1 MQFSHCIISVVLKG
15 CLKEEHEN
23 WHERW
28 RAERKVAAVYQRDH
42 RWSILRHSMGGALPL
57 YCLTVDMMLIGFH
70 LSKDSVPSERHV
82 SQSFMK
88 VLIWGNINLKC
99 YKFLSI
105 KTLHVTVNVVAACL
119 IWLVC
124 LINMDV
130 DEISA
135 DRILWVSDEYQIL
148 NVFMLFCTHLLQG
161 LIFHSYQSQ
170 CVNPSWSDVF
180 LREKL

>member
-1 MQFSHCIISVVLKG
+1 MESREEGSC
-15 CLKEEHEN
+15 CL
-23 WHERW
+23 
-28 RAERKVAAVYQRDH
+28 
-42 RWSILRHSMGGALPL
+42 
-57 YCLTVDMMLIGFH
+57 
-70 LSKDSVPSERHV
+70 SERSQMINTEALYGWSTSIILPDCRYDANRVSFIKRFSSFWTCHV

-88 VLIWGNINLKC
+88 VLIWGNLNLKC

-148 NVFMLFCTHLLQG
+148 NVFMLFCTRLLQG

-170 CVNPSWSDVF
+170 CVNPS
-180 LREKL
+180 

>member
-23 WHERW
+23 WLERW

-42 RWSILRHSMGGALPL
+42 RWSVLRHSMGGAHPL

-70 LSKDSVPSERHV
+70 LSKDPVASEHV
-82 SQSFMK
+82 TYHRALWKYWFG
-88 VLIWGNINLKC
+88 LNINLKC

-105 KTLHVTVNVVAACL
+105 KTLHVTVNAVAACL

-130 DEISA
+130 DESSA

-148 NVFMLFCTHLLQG
+148 NVFMLLCTRLLQG
-161 LIFHSYQSQ
+161 LIFHSHQSQ
-170 CVNPSWSDVF
+170 CVNPS
-180 LREKL
+180 